1 MEKEKP
7 KYLYKY
13 RPINIHTLNLIISN
27 EAYYSSPDDLNDPFD
42 CNIIPQIDYTNLIKF
57 AEARRNEGSITQ
69 EEHDNLL
76 GNPEAIMEHGFQ
88 ETMDNIRNNLKIFC
102 LSEINNN
109 VMMYSH
115 YADSHRGICLEFSV
129 SNDSFYDCLDYVRYT
144 KNVPVFHGFND
155 DIKLIRNELK
165 EIEVLTKSCS
175 WSYEKEWRII
185 IDNSS
190 HVQKFS
196 SNILTSIIFGYK
208 TSDYDKLVIENIIK
222 KRSPSIQL
230 QKVIKKGKS
239 FELEIEPYKS

>member
-27 EAYYSSPDDLNDPFD
+27 EAYYSSPIDLNDPFD
-42 CNIIPQIDYTNLIKF
+42 CNIIPQIDYSNLNKF
-57 AEARRNEGSITQ
+57 AETRKNEGSITQ
-69 EEHDNLL
+69 KEYDKLL
-76 GNPEAIMEHGFQ
+76 ENPEMIMEHEFK
-88 ETMDNIRNNLKIFC
+88 ETIDNIRSKFKIFC
-102 LSEINNN
+102 LSEINND

-129 SNDSFYDCLDYVRYT
+129 SNDPFFDYLDYVRYT
-144 KNVPVFHGFND
+144 KEIPVFHGFND

-185 IDNSS
+185 TDNSS
-190 HVQKFS
+190 HVQIFS
-196 SNILTSIIFGYK
+196 PNILTSIIFSYQ
-208 TSDYDKLVIENIIK
+208 TSTDDKLLIENIVK
-222 KRSPSIQL
+222 NRSCSIQL
-230 QKVIKKGKS
+230 QEVIKKEKS
-239 FELEIEPYKS
+239 FELEIIPYKS